1 MHFNR
6 IKLINYR
13 NFINLS
19 LDFHPNL
26 NIFIGDNAQG
36 KTNILEAITVL
47 IRGNS
52 YKNIQDKQLINWNS
66 NFSLLSGEIKK
77 NDEPYEISIS
87 LEKERDIKPLEQQ
100 KITKIIKVN
109 QTIQKKSSLNK
120 EFKGVFFSPE
130 HLQIIKGSPSL
141 RRKFL
146 DEQIYQIYPL
156 YQRYLFEYQRILAHR
171 NNILKKY
178 DDIKTI
184 KENLHIWTPQLI
196 KRGSFL
202 IYMRAKFLKKMD
214 YIANNFHQQI
224 TEGKEKLNLIY
235 QNNIIKDFKD
245 EEIELISNKFKEKL
259 EQEQKREIE
268 YKTSLYGPH
277 RDDFLVFLNHIN
289 ALFYGSQGQQRTVI
303 LSLKLGELEII
314 KEKEGGYPIFL
325 LDDVMSELDEKRRH
339 FLLDLIL
346 NKKLQTFITSINLN
360 YFNPEII
367 KLGRIFKVEEGRA
380 LVL

>member
-1 MHFNR
+1 MHFSR

-19 LDFHPNL
+19 LNFHPNL

-66 NFSLLSGEIKK
+66 NLSLLSGEIKK
-77 NDEPYEISIS
+77 NNEQYEINIS
-87 LEKERDIKPLEQQ
+87 LEKERGIKSLEPQ

-109 QTIQKKSSLNK
+109 QIIQKKSSLNK

-146 DEQIYQIYPL
+146 DEQISQIYPL

-178 DDIKTI
+178 DDNKII
-184 KENLHIWTPQLI
+184 KENLRIWNPQLI
-196 KRGSFL
+196 KRGAFL
-202 IYMRAKFLKKMD
+202 ISMRTKFLKKMD

-224 TEGKEKLNLIY
+224 TQGKEKLSLFY
-235 QNNIIKDFKD
+235 QNNIIKDFKE
-245 EEIELISNKFKEKL
+245 EEIELISNRFKERL

-289 ALFYGSQGQQRTVI
+289 TLFYGSQGQQRTVI

-314 KEKEGGYPIFL
+314 KEKEGVYPIFL

-360 YFNPEII
+360 YFNPEFI